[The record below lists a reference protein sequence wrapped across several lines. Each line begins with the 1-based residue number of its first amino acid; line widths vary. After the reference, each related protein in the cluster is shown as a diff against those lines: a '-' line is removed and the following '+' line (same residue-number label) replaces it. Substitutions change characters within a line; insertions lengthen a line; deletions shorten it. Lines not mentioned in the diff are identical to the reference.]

1 MRSERGSPHRGITI
15 TVTGRL
21 RLCVLLAALAALAL
35 CLSGG
40 RVQAQDGS
48 VPDKPTGLSTEA
60 SHDSVALAWDD
71 PGDDS
76 ITHYEV
82 FRRDRAIH
90 DVGEFVTIDS
100 NTGSATLS
108 YTDDTVK
115 PETRYVYR
123 VKAVNQHGAS
133 KWSSFARA
141 NTPAAP
147 PQEPDPT
154 PTPSPTPTP
163 APTPEPELEPTPESL
178 APSGLSA
185 ALVVGGDGVILS
197 WDAPAE
203 DPGSVTGYE
212 ILRGPSEDALTTL
225 VADTEDS
232 DTSYTDASANEP
244 GVHYTY
250 RVKALRDG
258 EKSQESN
265 YASIDLPDDYVPDRA
280 PEAGAALAPSGLSA
294 ALVVGGDGV
303 VLSWDAPAE
312 AAGSVTGYEILRGPS
327 EDALTTLAADT
338 SSTDTAYTDE
348 TATEAGETY
357 IYQVKALRGGEKSQ
371 GSDLAG
377 AFIPTVTQMD
387 GEPLTVALQSVADD
401 RAALIAL
408 YNSAGGANWRLSAN
422 WNTTEPLDTWHG
434 VTTDT
439 NGRVTRLDI
448 WLNNLVGQIADE
460 LGDLSKLEYLDLR
473 SNNLNGQIP
482 SRLGDL
488 ASLTHLNLGGN
499 KLTGAIPGALGGL
512 SNLETLDLR
521 TCGLSGEIPSELGDL
536 SNLEYLHLAGNL
548 RPDIPGSGLTGTIPS
563 ELGGL
568 SNLLELYLD
577 RNQLTGAIPD
587 ELGNLSSLRKFSI
600 TYNQLSGQ
608 IPSGL
613 GGLSNVQE
621 LYLHY
626 NLLTGEI
633 PVELGDLS
641 NLEYLDLSKNAN
653 PDIPGSGLTGEIPAT
668 LGSLSKLL
676 NLRLSSNRLSGEIPS
691 ELGDLSSV
699 GYMYLNE
706 NQLSGEIPASLGSL
720 SSLIILHVNDNQL
733 SGEIPD
739 ELDSLTTLE
748 DLRLQENQL
757 SGEIPD
763 LSSLASLR
771 ILYLYDNQL
780 SGKIPDTV
788 GNLTNLNT
796 LFLHRNQLGG
806 EIPSGLRNLSKLK
819 YVFLHENQLR
829 GEIPAGLGDLT
840 SLLWLILHKNQLS
853 GEIPGELGSLNNLT
867 YLYLS
872 DNQLRGKIPVE
883 LSSLNNLQELY
894 LHRNQLS
901 GEIPDELGSLPGLIV
916 LTLSNNQLTGPIP
929 EALGNLKNLALVRFA
944 GNSLT
949 ECVPEGLN
957 YLLTAPDYDDDP
969 AHDFTAV
976 DANGD
981 GDYDDEGDTPGLGL
995 LFCGVGELAALKLSG
1010 VTLNPA
1016 FTNRRETYTG
1026 TAPYEVVSTMVTAEL
1041 NRPEDA
1047 FTIKKDGDIY
1057 RGNDA
1062 LPLIAGSS
1070 SPNVVTIEVTLP
1082 DGSAART
1089 YTVVVTRKDRA
1100 RKLVTVPRN
1109 WSLIPDG
1116 FGPGEQFRLLFVTAE
1131 TRDADSSRIADYDA
1145 FVRDQAAAG
1154 HASIR
1159 SYSSKFRVVGSTE
1172 GFGARGHTNTTDPG
1186 VPIYYLN
1193 GEKIADNY
1201 IDFYDGSW
1209 DSVEPRNE
1217 NGDVLTDVEVW
1228 TGTQS
1233 DGTCSG
1239 NCLGSEFTI
1248 VGRPEF
1254 LGDGLDGRITGASF
1268 DERFYALSP
1277 IFMVDGL
1284 PEATLRDSFKP
1295 HGSDING
1302 IWSDGTTIWVVDDEF
1317 HNETTETIR
1326 AYRKSDKV
1334 RDAEKDITSL
1344 TIRSAGNLKP
1354 RGIWSNGMTIWV
1366 ADSRKDMIFAYDKTT
1381 LERDERKDFNTLKA
1395 AGNNEPSGIWSN
1407 GMTMWVAD
1415 PTDNK
1420 IYAYRMSDKS
1430 RDPAKDFDIL
1440 SDNHNPK
1447 AHQLIRADNTSR
1459 WLDNTNPRGI
1469 WSDGTTMWVTN
1480 TLSSS
1485 TDRIYAYRMS
1495 DWSRDGAKDLILP
1508 THDADAEKD
1517 NRFPRHIWSDGTDI
1531 YVSDGYS
1538 DRVFIYALP

>member
-1 MRSERGSPHRGITI
+1 MWLTCRRAIVASRGDGDAQRAGRGSPHRGITI

-21 RLCVLLAALAALAL
+21 RLCVLFAALAALF
-35 CLSGG
+35 LSLTGAP
-40 RVQAQDGS
+40 VAAQDGS

-163 APTPEPELEPTPESL
+163 APTPEPEQEPTPES
-178 APSGLSA
+178 
-185 ALVVGGDGVILS
+185 
-197 WDAPAE
+197 
-203 DPGSVTGYE
+203 
-212 ILRGPSEDALTTL
+212 
-225 VADTEDS
+225 
-232 DTSYTDASANEP
+232 
-244 GVHYTY
+244 
-250 RVKALRDG
+250 
-258 EKSQESN
+258 
-265 YASIDLPDDYVPDRA
+265 
-280 PEAGAALAPSGLSA
+280 LAPSGLSA

-371 GSDLAG
+371 GSNLAG
-377 AFIPTVTQMD
+377 AFILTVRQID

-408 YNSAGGANWRLSAN
+408 YNSAGGANWRLSTN

-488 ASLTHLNLGGN
+488 ASLTHLNLGAN

-512 SNLETLDLR
+512 SNLKHLSL
-521 TCGLSGEIPSELGDL
+521 GSIPLSGEIPSELGNL
-536 SNLEYLHLAGNL
+536 SNLEYLLLSGNVN
-548 RPDIPGSGLTGTIPS
+548 PNVAGSGLTGEIPASLGGLTSLTHLLLGYNRFTGTIPG

-568 SNLLELYLD
+568 SSLQEF
-577 RNQLTGAIPD
+577 RIPHNQLSGEIPSQ
-587 ELGNLSSLRKFSI
+587 LGNLSNL
-600 TYNQLSGQ
+600 QLLLLQ
-608 IPSGL
+608 
-613 GGLSNVQE
+613 N
-621 LYLHY
+621 

-633 PVELGDLS
+633 PSELGNLS
-641 NLEYLDLSKNAN
+641 NLEYLDLSSNAN
-653 PDIPGSGLTGEIPAT
+653 PDVSGTGLTGEIPAS
-668 LGSLSKLL
+668 LGRLTKLI
-676 NLRLSSNRLSGEIPS
+676 NLRLNSNGLSGAIPS
-691 ELGDLSSV
+691 ELGSLSSL
-699 GYMYLNE
+699 GYMYLYE
-706 NQLSGEIPASLGSL
+706 NQLSEEIPPSLGSL
-720 SSLIILHVNDNQL
+720 SSLINLHVYGNQL

-739 ELDSLTTLE
+739 ELDSLTTLK
-748 DLRLQENQL
+748 DLRLNSNQL

-771 ILYLYDNQL
+771 VLYLNDNQL
-780 SGKIPDTV
+780 SGDIPDSV
-788 GNLTNLNT
+788 GDLSNLET
-796 LFLHRNQLGG
+796 LFLHRNQLSGK
-806 EIPSGLRNLSKLK
+806 IPNGLRNLNKLE
-819 YVFLHENQLR
+819 YLYLHDNQLS
-829 GEIPAGLGDLT
+829 GEIPAWLGDLT
-840 SLLWLILHKNQLS
+840 SLLLLILRNNDLS
-853 GEIPGELGSLNNLT
+853 GEIPGELGSLNNLW

-872 DNQLRGKIPVE
+872 G
-883 LSSLNNLQELY
+883 
-894 LHRNQLS
+894 NQLS
-901 GEIPDELGSLPGLIV
+901 GEIPDELGSLSGLSD

-929 EALGNLKNLALVRFA
+929 EALGNLKNLEFVRFA

-957 YLLTAPDYDDDP
+957 YLLTAPSFGEYGEIP
-969 AHDFTAV
+969 AHDFIAV

-1026 TAPYEVVSTMVTAEL
+1026 TAPYEVVSTTVTAEL

-1047 FTIKKDGDIY
+1047 FTIMKDGDIY
-1057 RGNDA
+1057 TGNDA
-1062 LPLIAGSS
+1062 VPLIAGSS

-1131 TRDADSSRIADYDA
+1131 ARDAASSQIADYDA

-1193 GEKIADNY
+1193 GAKIADNY
-1201 IDFYDGSW
+1201 NDFYDGSW

-1217 NGDVLTDVEVW
+1217 NGDVLTAVVVW

-1239 NCLGSEFTI
+1239 NCLGSELTI

-1254 LGDGLDGRITGASF
+1254 QGDGLDGGIAGSSF

-1381 LERDERKDFNTLKA
+1381 LERDEREDFNTLKA

-1407 GMTMWVAD
+1407 GSTMWVAD

-1430 RDPAKDFDIL
+1430 RDPGKDFDIL

-1447 AHQLIRADNTSR
+1447 ANQLIRADNTST
-1459 WLDNTNPRGI
+1459 WLDNTNPHGI

-1480 TLSSS
+1480 TLIAS

-1508 THDADAEKD
+1508 THDADARKD